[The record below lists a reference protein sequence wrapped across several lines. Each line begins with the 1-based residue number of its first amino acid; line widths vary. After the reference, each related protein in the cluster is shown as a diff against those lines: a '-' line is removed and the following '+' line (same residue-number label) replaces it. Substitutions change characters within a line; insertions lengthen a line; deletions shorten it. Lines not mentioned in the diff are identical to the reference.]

1 MFTVQNISYH
11 LTRTAKVKKKKRN
24 NIEKVE
30 PLYIA
35 GENINGVDTLEN
47 SLAVPKNVKQ
57 TYQMA

>member
-11 LTRTAKVKKKKRN
+11 LTRIAKVKKKRN